1 MEAARQPGTGV
12 YGGEQIGLPRLR
24 EFGLR
29 MRVWWSK
36 DGLTRRLADG
46 ADSTESRELALRAG
60 QLTAK
65 QTRELVADSLDDLV
79 GMSKRSRAL
88 FTSQAPFDRSKVRG
102 ARTEL
107 VALARRLR
115 SPEPVRPQ
123 GMALALLLV
132 TDPELPLF
140 GSATKNSLARAIIGT
155 SERLDAP
162 PQEGWL

>member
-1 MEAARQPGTGV
+1 MEAARETGV

-46 ADSTESRELALRAG
+46 ADSTDSRELALRAG
-60 QLTAK
+60 QLTAR
-65 QTRELVADSLDDLV
+65 QTRELVADSLVDLV
-79 GMSKRSRAL
+79 DMSKRSRAL
-88 FTSQAPFDRSKVRG
+88 LTAQVPFDRPKIRG
-102 ARTEL
+102 VRTEL
-107 VALARRLR
+107 LALAGRLR
-115 SPEPVRPQ
+115 SHEPVRPQ

-140 GSATKNSLARAIIGT
+140 GSGTKTSLTHAIIGT
-155 SERLDAP
+155 SERLDTP
-162 PQEGWL
+162 VQEGWL